1 MGGRARD
8 QRTAEREARD
18 MSHDYIPKVPDYY
31 GPPEGYQV
39 PDEYDDYF
47 NDRTNKHDIERQDD
61 EDEL

>member
-1 MGGRARD
+1 
-8 QRTAEREARD
+8 

-31 GPPEGYQV
+31 GPPEGYEV